1 MIDLFDAPLR
11 TSTMIK
17 KRHLRR
23 MRGMLVAAL
32 AGLAAPLVLAGA
44 PRDAWAQKSG
54 GHEDIALAIG
64 ETRTLSAVGIR
75 EYSEGVKGI
84 VDVVPT
90 PDGRTFILTG
100 KKEGTTTLLLINNSG
115 GQTTYE
121 INVAKRNVGLVE
133 REVQELIKDISG
145 PKTRR
150 IGARVFIDGS
160 VATPAEKARVDQI
173 AGLYGEQVQS
183 IVTVGR
189 FEERKLLVRLDFFFV
204 QYEKTSGYNAGVGWP
219 ASIGGL
225 QLNGN
230 QPVFENSYTFDF
242 ITRTS
247 TTAQASIV
255 NQPMP
260 RLDIAARR
268 GWVKIAKQSS
278 VITANGNEA
287 TFQNGGEVNFIVQT
301 GFAAQIASVKFGTN
315 VTVLPRYDSN
325 TRDVELKLAADV
337 ADLTPERS
345 TNGPPGRA
353 TTKLETQVTLKL
365 GQALI
370 LSGIKTATQRRQIN
384 GLPGLSE
391 IPVLGVL
398 FGSHGNEKAEVEG
411 AVFIVP
417 SIVDT
422 VPKSA
427 LELINNAMTT
437 YKEYSGDIEYVDAY
451 PKTPPNA
458 K

>member
-1 MIDLFDAPLR
+1 MTFRSSRSLR
-11 TSTMIK
+11 SASSLN
-17 KRHLRR
+17 RSARAAALV
-23 MRGMLVAAL
+23 VAA
-32 AGLAAPLVLAGA
+32 ASAVAPVFLA
-44 PRDAWAQKSG
+44 PRDAWAQKNG
-54 GHEDIALAIG
+54 GHEDISLAIG

-90 PDGRTFILTG
+90 PDGKTFVLTG
-100 KKEGTTTLLLINNSG
+100 RKEGTTTLLLISNSG
-115 GQTTYE
+115 TQTTYE
-121 INVAKRNVGLVE
+121 INVARRNVAAVE

-150 IGARVFIDGS
+150 VGARVFIDGS
-160 VATPAEKARVDQI
+160 VATPAEKSRVDQI
-173 AGLYGEQVQS
+173 ASLYGDQVQS

-204 QYEKTSGYNAGVGWP
+204 QYEKTSGYNAGIGWP
-219 ASIGGL
+219 ASIGGT
-225 QLNGN
+225 QPNGN
-230 QPVFENSYTFDF
+230 GQIFQNTYTFDF
-242 ITRTS
+242 ITRTT
-247 TTAQASIV
+247 TTAQASVV

-287 TFQNGGEVNFIVQT
+287 TFQNGGEVNFLVQT
-301 GFAAQIASVKFGTN
+301 GFAAQIAGVKFGTN

-337 ADLTPERS
+337 ADLTPPFS
-345 TNGPPGRA
+345 TNGPPGRT

-370 LSGIKTATQRRQIN
+370 LSGIKTATQRHTIN
-384 GLPGLSE
+384 GLPGLSD

-398 FGSHGNEKAEVEG
+398 FGSHGNDKADVEG

>member
-1 MIDLFDAPLR
+1 MKPRARRTLRAGLFL
-11 TSTMIK
+11 
-17 KRHLRR
+17 
-23 MRGMLVAAL
+23 AAL
-32 AGLAAPLVLAGA
+32 AGLSATIVGRE
-44 PRDAWAQKSG
+44 RDAWAQKT
-54 GHEDIALAIG
+54 GHDEISLAVG
-64 ETRTLSAVGIR
+64 ETRTLSAAGIR

-90 PDGRTFILTG
+90 PDGKTFVLTG
-100 KKEGTTTLLLINNSG
+100 RKEGTTTLLLINNTG

-121 INVAKRNVGLVE
+121 INVARRNIGLVE
-133 REVQELIKDISG
+133 REVQELIKDIPG
-145 PKTRR
+145 PKIRR
-150 IGARVFIDGS
+150 VGAKVFIDGA
-160 VATPAEKARVDQI
+160 VATLAEKARVDQI
-173 AGLYGEQVQS
+173 AALYGDQVQS
-183 IVTVGR
+183 IVTIGR
-189 FEERKLLVRLDFFFV
+189 FEERKLLIRLDFFFV
-204 QYEKTSGYNAGVGWP
+204 QYEKSSGYNAGIGWP
-219 ASIGGL
+219 ASVGGF
-225 QLNGN
+225 QAGGN
-230 QPVFENSYTFDF
+230 QPVFNSQYTFDF

-247 TTAQASIV
+247 TVGQASIV

-301 GFAAQIASVKFGTN
+301 GFAAQLVAVKFGTN

-325 TRDVELKLAADV
+325 TRDVELKLSTDV

-353 TTKLETQVTLKL
+353 TTKLDTQVTLKL
-365 GQALI
+365 GQALV
-370 LSGIKTATQRRQIN
+370 LSGIKTATQRHQVN
-384 GLPGLSE
+384 GIPGLSD

-427 LELINNAMTT
+427 LEMINHAMST
-437 YKEYSGDIEYVDAY
+437 YKEFSGNMDRVDTY
-451 PKTPPNA
+451 PKAPPNA